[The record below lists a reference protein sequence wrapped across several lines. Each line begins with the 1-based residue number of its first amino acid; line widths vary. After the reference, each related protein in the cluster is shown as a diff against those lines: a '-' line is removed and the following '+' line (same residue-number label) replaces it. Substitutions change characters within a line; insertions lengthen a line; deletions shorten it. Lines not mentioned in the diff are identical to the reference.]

1 MFREAAQAA
10 VVVREQLRLNERTLT
25 TLAKHLRA
33 SPPRAVVTLGR
44 GSSDHAAT
52 FARYLIETRLG
63 IMAASGAPSV
73 SSIYEAS
80 PGMDAT
86 LCLAISQS
94 GRSPDL
100 LAAAEAAARAGALVV
115 ALVNDASS
123 PLAEIA
129 EVVAPLHAGPEL
141 SVAATK
147 TYIASLTSI
156 AQLVALWTEDAPL
169 LVALEG
175 LPELLERAW
184 ALDWSAA
191 VPRLKG
197 FDGLYVVG
205 RGVGFAVAQEA
216 ALKFKETCG
225 VHAEAFSAAE
235 VMHGPMALVGP
246 GFPVFVFAQ
255 DDETRD
261 GVEDVVEACV
271 AQGAEVIKVG
281 GVAQPGVFRL
291 PSLDAHPLLE
301 PIAYALSFY
310 RLVNALALARGYDPD
325 RPPHLA
331 KITETT

>member
-1 MFREAAQAA
+1 
-10 VVVREQLRLNERTLT
+10 
-25 TLAKHLRA
+25 
-33 SPPRAVVTLGR
+33 
-44 GSSDHAAT
+44 
-52 FARYLIETRLG
+52 
-63 IMAASGAPSV
+63 
-73 SSIYEAS
+73 
-80 PGMDAT
+80 
-86 LCLAISQS
+86 
-94 GRSPDL
+94 
-100 LAAAEAAARAGALVV
+100 VV

-175 LPELLERAW
+175 LTELLERAW